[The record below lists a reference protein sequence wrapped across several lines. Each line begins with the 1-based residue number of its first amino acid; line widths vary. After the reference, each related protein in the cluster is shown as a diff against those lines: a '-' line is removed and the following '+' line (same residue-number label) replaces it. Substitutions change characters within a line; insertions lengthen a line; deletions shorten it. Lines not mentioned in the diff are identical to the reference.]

1 MYCKNCGKKLEDD
14 WTTCPYCNE
23 KVKEEEGKEE
33 ELKEVLK
40 DDQPVPV
47 GILKLEKFNFIKY
60 LLLSLVTFGIYGIVV
75 LYRFTKTVNILCE
88 GDGKESPNYIVVY
101 LLNIATIGVYGIY
114 WIHKQAERLNDI
126 APKYNSVLSLNA
138 TAVLIWSTFGNFIG
152 VGPFIAWYLMF
163 KNINLLID
171 NYKDHRNTD
180 FSFNQI
186 PKRSH
191 AKVVGILVGYYILF
205 FVLGFLVMTI
215 VTVSA
220 VFDDSSEALY
230 EIEDS
235 DWSETENVM
244 KHSDDPIQEDSYN
257 DSEDNTAKNNTA
269 ENKTT
274 NDDDKERSQEY
285 ERNTEISG
293 NYILPDSSSRVLE
306 ELEIEDF
313 STDELQLSINE
324 IYARHGRK
332 FNDSMIQEYFDDM
345 VWYHGTIESE
355 DFTEDILSDIEKKNI
370 VLIKNRI
377 NLLENGEL
385 DIDYTSVYGS
395 LVSLASTLPNNSST
409 YYLWD
414 IDNDGTKEL
423 ILKEGTSESDYI
435 ISFYTYNAGQV
446 SKMESIS
453 GTHSTV
459 CMEQR
464 MIGILINTSYM
475 GYEKIT
481 RITKS
486 ENKIYEEIVY
496 EKENSY
502 GEYTCF
508 PLEGCSV
515 NSYEL
520 LETAGEF

>member
-33 ELKEVLK
+33 ELKAVLK
-40 DDQPVPV
+40 DDQPLPV

-220 VFDDSSEALY
+220 VFDDSSEDLY
-230 EIEDS
+230 EIDKNKL
-235 DWSETENVM
+235 SETENDMSDNNSAKEENNNDSEEFTKESDIMPNDARENKSGDGENSPKKYYESTIKFLIEHPGMSGNEKVKVYGTFSS
-244 KHSDDPIQEDSYN
+244 KHEIYIASGGEKVEVKYDRPAYDEAGNEVGIVSTGDIGYVVGTYILDGDTYIEADRIVLTDNIPEDFMPEEISPESEYNDQDYTFIGVEGVYNDFTYGSAYSSEIYIYISDMTEDTFWFVIFNGDDPIFAHNMAEITG
-257 DSEDNTAKNNTA
+257 DNTAVFNGTQYTLNFTWNGEA
-269 ENKTT
+269 E
-274 NDDDKERSQEY
+274 
-285 ERNTEISG
+285 
-293 NYILPDSSSRVLE
+293 
-306 ELEIEDF
+306 
-313 STDELQLSINE
+313 LSIT
-324 IYARHGRK
+324 G
-332 FNDSMIQEYFDDM
+332 FPQ
-345 VWYHGTIESE
+345 
-355 DFTEDILSDIEKKNI
+355 TENMTFI
-370 VLIKNRI
+370 
-377 NLLENGEL
+377 
-385 DIDYTSVYGS
+385 
-395 LVSLASTLPNNSST
+395 NNS
-409 YYLWD
+409 YL
-414 IDNDGTKEL
+414 
-423 ILKEGTSESDYI
+423 
-435 ISFYTYNAGQV
+435 QV
-446 SKMESIS
+446 S
-453 GTHSTV
+453 
-459 CMEQR
+459 
-464 MIGILINTSYM
+464 
-475 GYEKIT
+475 
-481 RITKS
+481 
-486 ENKIYEEIVY
+486 
-496 EKENSY
+496 
-502 GEYTCF
+502 
-508 PLEGCSV
+508 
-515 NSYEL
+515 
-520 LETAGEF
+520 